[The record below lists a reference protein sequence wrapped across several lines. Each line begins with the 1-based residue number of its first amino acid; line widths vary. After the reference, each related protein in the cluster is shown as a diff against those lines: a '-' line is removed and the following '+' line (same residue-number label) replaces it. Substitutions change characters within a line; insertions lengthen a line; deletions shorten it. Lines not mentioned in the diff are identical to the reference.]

1 MLTSIPRFPAG
12 CFRWQFKL
20 AGENLKEPA
29 GVEIEKRLWREVY
42 VKFALKGR
50 VVAPLLVSGR
60 DCVYVLNHDRFALV
74 SEFLDDFVGVAVVGI
89 A

>member
-29 GVEIEKRLWREVY
+29 GVEIEKCLWREVY

-50 VVAPLLVSGR
+50 VVAPLLVSGLGL
-60 DCVYVLNHDRFALV
+60 CLRFE
-74 SEFLDDFVGVAVVGI
+74 S
-89 A
+89 